1 MLTEEK
7 AIDFENSRIIE
18 PSLLI
23 RYLDNRILSC
33 CTIFFIGCWSI
44 PACDYKPTDPK
55 HISLLDFIWL
65 FIITFTT
72 VSKSLQELIEK
83 KQFASIEDI
92 DLVVAQKLELTL
104 WYFKRK
110 NQHRRSLQYLK
121 SERLLYKSIHD
132 YRQVKSEQRKLNE
145 NCSDFIESIHI
156 QRYTSIKTKKILRD
170 LTIMKLKI
178 DKIEEKFTD
187 INHTINNI
195 HNTLNLLMKKNVE

>member
-1 MLTEEK
+1 VDGVSRSIFERFC
-7 AIDFENSRIIE
+7 ID
-18 PSLLI
+18 
-23 RYLDNRILSC
+23 
-33 CTIFFIGCWSI
+33 
-44 PACDYKPTDPK
+44 
-55 HISLLDFIWL
+55 
-65 FIITFTT
+65 
-72 VSKSLQELIEK
+72 
-83 KQFASIEDI
+83 DI
-92 DLVVAQKLELTL
+92 DLVVVSITALFGLLSSALLISVVAQKLELTRWEKHVHKFVSDIEL
-104 WYFKRK
+104 SRQRREQAANVIKFAIKIWYFKRK

-170 LTIMKLKI
+170 LTIMKSKI